1 MHTQTHPLTAW
12 FFQNPSLKKRLI
24 FLLLFFMMFSWIVT
38 ALAVYFDAEHEV
50 EEIFDAQ
57 LVQSAQLVLIQ
68 SDSMLSKK
76 TLYLS
81 TTGHLH
87 AYQQH
92 VAFQVWDAQGR
103 LKIHSIY
110 LPEKKLAQKL
120 GFSNIELNKMS
131 WRVFVIWDQSHQYQ
145 IQVAQNTVF
154 RDELATKIIWRM
166 ISPILIFT
174 PLLAMM
180 IWVSVNH
187 GLRSVYNIAEAVREQ
202 APSSLEP
209 ICFKEP
215 IPVELKPMINALND
229 LFARLKTAFESERR
243 FTADAAH
250 ELRTPLATVKTQIQV
265 TLKMRNPIEQTQS
278 LKKVLLSVDHAAHLV
293 EQLLTLARLDP
304 HEQLDLRHYPPVN
317 LVTLTQDVIG
327 SQIHDAIAKN
337 QEIELNYQA
346 NLLES
351 LSVQGDATML
361 KVLFRNFIDNA
372 IRYTPENSMISIS
385 ITKNHA
391 QTGCIWEITDSGAGI
406 PPEEA
411 EKIFQRFYR
420 ILGTKAS
427 GSGLGLSIAKR
438 IASLHQAELILQNVQ
453 DLLPQE
459 GKTGLK
465 IMLLFPYLH

>member
-1 MHTQTHPLTAW
+1 MYTLSHRLTAW

-24 FLLLFFMMFSWIVT
+24 FLLLSFMIFSWIIT
-38 ALAVYFDAEHEV
+38 AVAVYFDAEHEV

-57 LVQSAQLVLIQ
+57 LVQSAQLVLTQ
-68 SDSMLSKK
+68 SDGMLSKK
-76 TLYLS
+76 TLYLNAA
-81 TTGHLH
+81 GHLH

-92 VAFQVWDAQGR
+92 VAFQVWDTNGY

-110 LPEKKLAQKL
+110 LPEQKL
-120 GFSNIELNKMS
+120 SEKIGFSNIKLNNIS

-174 PLLAMM
+174 PLLVMM

-187 GLRSVYNIAEAVREQ
+187 GLRSVYNIADAVREQ

-209 ICFKEP
+209 ICFKD
-215 IPVELKPMINALND
+215 PVPAELKPMINALND

-278 LKKVLLSVDHAAHLV
+278 LKKVLLSVDHASHLV

-304 HEQLDLRHYPPVN
+304 HQHLDLEMYPIVN
-317 LVTLTQDVIG
+317 LVTMTQDVIS
-327 SQIHDAIAKN
+327 SQIHDAITKN
-337 QEIELNYQA
+337 QEIELNYEPD
-346 NLLES
+346 LLDI
-351 LSVQGDATML
+351 LTIRGDETML

-372 IRYTPENSMISIS
+372 IRYTPVDGMISIS
-385 ITKNHA
+385 IIKA
-391 QTGCIWEITDSGAGI
+391 EEKVCIWEIVDSGAGI
-406 PPEEA
+406 PLEEKD
-411 EKIFQRFYR
+411 KIFQRFYR
-420 ILGTKAS
+420 VLGTKAS

-438 IASLHQAELILQNVQ
+438 IAELHQTELILQNIQ

-465 IMLLFPYLH
+465 IMLLFPYNI